1 MPFIYNMKWLKKI
14 FHKNIP
20 EKIIPVTN
28 LKTIVEIKQFDDVWI
43 KIDDFIYEGWVVN
56 NEDNNIYIVYT
67 DKNNKLQD
75 IVFKIERPLNRTI
88 LENNRK
94 VLILNKSEA
103 V

>member
-1 MPFIYNMKWLKKI
+1 MPFIYNMKWLEKI

-20 EKIIPVTN
+20 EKIIPVSN
-28 LKTIVEIKQFDDVWI
+28 LKTIAEIKQFDDVWI
-43 KIDDFIYEGWVVN
+43 KIDDLIYEGWVVN

-75 IVFKIERPLNRTI
+75 IVFKIERPLNRTV